1 MPGIEENI
9 ELKLVDHSIA
19 MKTRGNVQNSTNL
32 FAREDFVSRLHQ
44 PDLVQ
49 VDQVKEK
56 KSYLLK
62 LSGCI

>member
-9 ELKLVDHSIA
+9 ELKLVDPSIA

-32 FAREDFVSRLHQ
+32 FSREDFVSRLHQ